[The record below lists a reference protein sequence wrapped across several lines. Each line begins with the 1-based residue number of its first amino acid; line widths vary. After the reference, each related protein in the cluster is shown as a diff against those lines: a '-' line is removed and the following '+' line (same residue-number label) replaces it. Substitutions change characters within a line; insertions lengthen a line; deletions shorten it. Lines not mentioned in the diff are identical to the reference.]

1 MPSPEEYID
10 FLILNGAVEVVGVNP
25 DTGDFLYQFT
35 EKIAEVAPKVYQ
47 GMLDQF
53 EKDIMLF
60 WTKGFVSM
68 DPTSPNPV
76 VALTPKAF
84 DQSEVEKLSI
94 EEQMALNEL
103 KRMFFL

>member
-1 MPSPEEYID
+1 MPTPEEYID
-10 FLILNGAVEVVGVNP
+10 YLILNGAVEVVGVNP

-35 EKIAEVAPKVYQ
+35 EKMAEVAPRVYQ

-53 EKDIMLF
+53 EKDIMFF

-68 DPTSPNPV
+68 DPTSPNPI

-84 DQSEVEKLSI
+84 DATEVNALSY